1 MIVFLNGEFL
11 PEEQARISVF
21 DRGFLY
27 GDGLFETLR
36 VFHGRIFRWTPHID
50 RLWDGLNASSIPVQ
64 CRPAELRS
72 YAETLI
78 EKNAMTDAIL
88 RINVSRGVGPRGYSP
103 RDARDPTVVMSLHP
117 MPPQP
122 SGWALIQSRTKLPP
136 LTSLSSFKTVNRL
149 QNVLAKAEAD
159 EREADEA
166 LLESAD
172 GFIGQGS
179 ASNIFWLEGRRLC
192 TPSIDCGI
200 LPGVT
205 RATVMELCGS
215 VKEGRFAPEV
225 LYEAEGIFLT
235 LSSFGIVAV
244 STYEGHRVNQS
255 RLVREI
261 QARYEKSLERESG
274 A

>member
-1 MIVFLNGEFL
+1 MVFLNGDFV
-11 PEEQARISVF
+11 PEEEARISVF

-36 VFHGRIFRWTPHID
+36 VFQGRMFQWTAHVN
-50 RLWDGLNASSIPVQ
+50 RLWDGLNSLAISVA
-64 CRPAELRS
+64 CKPAELRG

-78 EKNAMTDAIL
+78 EKNGVADAIL
-88 RINVSRGVGPRGYSP
+88 RINISRGVGPRGYSP
-103 RDARDPTVVMSLHP
+103 RDAQSPTVVMSLHP
-117 MPPQP
+117 APAPPT
-122 SGWALIQSRTKLPP
+122 GWTLIRSRMKLPLP
-136 LTSLSSFKTVNRL
+136 SQVSAFKTVNKL

-159 EREADEA
+159 ERGADEA

-192 TPSIDCGI
+192 TPSLDCGI

-205 RATVMELCGS
+205 RATIMELCGS

-244 STYEGHRVNQS
+244 TAYEGHSVNES

-261 QARYEKSLERESG
+261 QARYEKTLARESG